1 MPVPACIGYN
11 NATTPI
17 IPMYVIHLRVPRAG
31 IDQETITE
39 PRMFVIIGSCRLE
52 LLQGDITRQQVDAIV
67 NAANAELAGGGG
79 VDGAIHRAGGP
90 TLMNETRTKF
100 PQGCS
105 PGSAVP
111 TSAGNLPAKFV
122 FHAVGPI
129 WRGGQDGEPDLLRS
143 AFATCLELAVEHQ
156 CESLAFPAISTG
168 VYGYP
173 KDMAAET
180 SLQTIHQFLNTRQ
193 QPKLVR
199 MVLFDG
205 GTYGAFA
212 RALESMLA

>member
-1 MPVPACIGYN
+1 
-11 NATTPI
+11 
-17 IPMYVIHLRVPRAG
+17 
-31 IDQETITE
+31 
-39 PRMFVIIGSCRLE
+39 MFVMIGACRLE
-52 LLQGDITRQQVDAIV
+52 LVQGDITRQTVDAVV

-90 TLMNETRTKF
+90 TLMAETRQKY
-100 PQGCS
+100 PQGCP

-111 TSAGNLPAKFV
+111 TTAGNLPAKFV

-129 WRGGQDGEPDLLRS
+129 WRGGQDRESETLRA
-143 AFATCLELAVEHQ
+143 AFRKCLDLAVEHQ
-156 CESLAFPAISTG
+156 CESIAFPAISTG

-173 KDMAAET
+173 KDLAAEAA
-180 SLQTIHQFLNTRQ
+180 LQTIREFLETKQ

-199 MVLFDG
+199 IVLFDG

-212 RALESMLA
+212 RVLESMLA